1 VGAAL
6 LLAPAVL
13 SAQGDSVAQVDIIDV
28 IFRKR
33 PAQPELYIG
42 ERFQATVL
50 PSVSYNPAFG
60 VVFSM
65 GGAGLVRLGT
75 PDSTSLSSF
84 SANASYTT
92 KGQFLVT
99 FRSNIFLPKDNWNFT
114 GDWRYWNTSQP
125 TYGLGPIH
133 PASDRVDMDFKF
145 IRIYEIAYK
154 KIEENLF
161 AGLGFHLDDW
171 FDIRELDV
179 TPGDTTPYGEWTG
192 DSPEQEAAVGI
203 SLNMLFDSRDN
214 PLNPS
219 RGVFMHV
226 ALRENA
232 MLLGSDAHWNSA
244 RVEARAYPRLGP
256 RTILGIWVLASFTGG
271 HPPYFNLPALGWDR
285 DGRSGRGYTA
295 GRIRGIDGNYAEFE
309 LRHTFT
315 RNGLLGGV
323 AFVNFTASSDENE
336 SDRYSASTGYGVG
349 GRLKLNKKTG
359 TNIAVDYGHGV
370 QGSSAFFFAI
380 NETF

>member
-1 VGAAL
+1 VGATL
-6 LLAPAVL
+6 LLTPAVL
-13 SAQGDSVAQVDIIDV
+13 SAQGEAVPQVDIIDV
-28 IFRKR
+28 LFRRR
-33 PAQPELYIG
+33 PSAPELYVG
-42 ERFQATVL
+42 ERFQATIL

-60 VVFSM
+60 VVFSA

-99 FRSNIFLPKDNWNFT
+99 LRSNVFLPKDQWIFT

-133 PASDRVDMDFKF
+133 PESDKVDMDFKF
-145 IRIYEIAYK
+145 IRIYETAYK
-154 KIEENLF
+154 KIEQNLF
-161 AGLGFHLDDW
+161 AGLGFHLDNW
-171 FDIRELDV
+171 FDIREIGV
-179 TPGDTTPYGEWTG
+179 TPGDTTPYAEWTG
-192 DSPEQEAAVGI
+192 TSPAQEAAVGI

-214 PLNPS
+214 PLDPS
-219 RGVFMHV
+219 RGVYMHV

-232 MLLGSDAHWNSA
+232 MLLGSDEHWNSA

-256 RTILGIWVLASFTGG
+256 RTLLGIWVLASFTGG
-271 HPPYFNLPALGWDR
+271 RPPYFNLPALGWDR
-285 DGRSGRGYTA
+285 EGRSGRGYVA
-295 GRIRGIDGNYAEFE
+295 GRLRGVDANYAEFE

-323 AFVNFTASSDENE
+323 AFVNLTAAADENE
-336 SDRYSASTGYGVG
+336 SSRYAGSMGYGLGARV
-349 GRLKLNKKTG
+349 RLNKKTR
-359 TNIAVDYGHGV
+359 TNLAIDYGRGV
-370 QGSSAFFFAI
+370 QGSSGVFFAI